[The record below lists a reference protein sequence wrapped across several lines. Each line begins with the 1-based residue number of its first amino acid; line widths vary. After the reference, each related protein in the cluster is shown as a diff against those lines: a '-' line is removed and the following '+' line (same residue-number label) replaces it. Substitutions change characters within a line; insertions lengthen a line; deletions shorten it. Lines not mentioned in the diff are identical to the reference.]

1 MASTTEGNAGT
12 ATTFARWI
20 SIVAHPFVMVA
31 LMVGGAAL
39 RLGSPADAAQ
49 TMALVAVATV
59 LPVAILMLLQVRR
72 GAWSNVDASNR
83 EERPLLF
90 AVGAAG
96 LVALAGYT
104 LLANPGSFLL
114 RGALG
119 TLGMMAAC
127 AVATRWIKVSLHLA
141 FATLA
146 ATTLVL
152 LGSWLGWALVPVVP
166 LLAWSRL
173 RLGRHRV
180 AEVVVGAAAGVA
192 TAFAIHA
199 I

>member
-1 MASTTEGNAGT
+1 MAPTTEGSAG
-12 ATTFARWI
+12 AITTFARWI

-39 RLGSPADAAQ
+39 RLGSPADAAR

-83 EERPLLF
+83 EERPMLF
-90 AVGAAG
+90 GVGAAG
-96 LVALAGYT
+96 LVALVGYI
-104 LLANPGSFLL
+104 LVAHPGSFLL

-119 TLGMMAAC
+119 TLGMLAAC

-146 ATTLVL
+146 ATTLLL
-152 LGSWLGWALVPVVP
+152 LGSRLGWVLVPVVP
-166 LLAWSRL
+166 LLGWSRL
-173 RLGRHRV
+173 RLGRHR
-180 AEVVVGAAAGVA
+180 ATEVVVGGVAGVV
-192 TAFAIHA
+192 TAFAIYV

>member
-1 MASTTEGNAGT
+1 MGPTTAVT
-12 ATTFARWI
+12 ATTLARWI

-39 RLGSPADAAQ
+39 RFGSPAEAAK
-49 TMALVAVATV
+49 TIALVALVTV
-59 LPVAILMLLQVRR
+59 MPVVLLMALQVRR
-72 GAWSNVDASNR
+72 GAWGDVDASKR

-90 AVGAAG
+90 VVGAAG
-96 LVALAGYT
+96 LVALVVYLT
-104 LLANPGSFLL
+104 LAHPESFLL

-119 TLGMMAAC
+119 TLGLLAAC

-146 ATTLVL
+146 ATSLIL
-152 LGSWLGWALVPVVP
+152 LDSYLGWALVPLVP

-173 RLGRHRV
+173 RLGRHRL
-180 AEVVVGAAAGVA
+180 AEVVAGGVAGVV
-192 TAFAIHA
+192 TAVAIHA